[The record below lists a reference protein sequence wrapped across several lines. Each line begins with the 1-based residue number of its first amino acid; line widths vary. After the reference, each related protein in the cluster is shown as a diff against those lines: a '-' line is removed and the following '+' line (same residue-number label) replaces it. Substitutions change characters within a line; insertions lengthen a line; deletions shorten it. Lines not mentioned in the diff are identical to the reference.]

1 MLLSIVRALAAL
13 VLGLAVFAG
22 FLVWAVLNQ
31 AAGKV
36 FDAGVYGDALAGVN
50 AYERIYS
57 EVLAG
62 EEGEL
67 WMGELLGE
75 NLPVDYGDLTGIV
88 REAAPPE
95 YLQGQVE
102 GNLNRAAAYFQ
113 GETER
118 LELYLELAEPLAR
131 LGAAALDYV
140 EGRIDRLEVVE
151 PGMLFNPLAGQE
163 YVRALGE
170 SLEGLIFREEVP
182 ETIPSIAILPDL
194 VRPAVFEL
202 VVAQLPEYLELPAA
216 ARDSWMA
223 AEPEL
228 RGRFGD
234 GDTPGFLK
242 AAARA
247 IGEPVVEQGIAE
259 AGVAMGLDERGRWH
273 LLPLAAEGMGYAGA
287 AELQQEI
294 DGARDRVNGLLRS
307 GQGLA
312 LATVGVGA
320 LLMGLVYLPN
330 LARSLRW
337 PGVTLLLSGA
347 GGVWVGLAGYGGA
360 AGTGGGWCNAVAG
373 VVGGRGGG
381 VGRVAGGCGA
391 GVGGGTAGRFGEL
404 GVGIGGGRGGFAGG
418 GLRDGA
424 AGERAGR
431 IWGLV
436 KAAVEEVG
444 VAAEEVGDGGGTAA
458 FELDLLQ
465 GKDTLGGGYGGRGF
479 GGVQGDYLAGGG
491 VRVVGMVKSGYG

>member
-36 FDAGVYGDALAGVN
+36 FDAGVYGGALAEVD

-88 REAAPPE
+88 REAAPPK

-102 GNLNRAAAYFQ
+102 GNLRWAAAYFQ
-113 GETER
+113 GETGR

-151 PGMLFNPLAGQE
+151 PGMLFNPLAGGE

-170 SLEGLIFREEVP
+170 SLEGLIFREELP
-182 ETIPSIAILPDL
+182 ETIPSIAILPEP

-202 VVAQLPEYLELPAA
+202 AVAQLPEYLELPAA

-228 RGRFGD
+228 RERFGD

-247 IGEPVVEQGIAE
+247 IGEPVVERGIAD
-259 AGVAMGLDERGRWH
+259 AGVALGLDERGRWH

-287 AELQQEI
+287 AELQEDI
-294 DGARDRVNGLLRS
+294 DGARDRVNDLLRS
-307 GQGLA
+307 GQRLA
-312 LATVGVGA
+312 LAVVGVGA
-320 LLMGLVYLPN
+320 LLMGLVHLPY

-337 PGVTLLLSGA
+337 PGVTLLLSGLAVFGLGWLATAALPGMAANGVRQLLESDTGGSAALA
-347 GGVWVGLAGYGGA
+347 GLLADAVQALAAGLLAGLGNWGLGLAA
-360 AGTGGGWCNAVAG
+360 AGAVLLAAAYG
-373 VVGGRGGG
+373 MERRGKGRD
-381 VGRVAGGCGA
+381 
-391 GVGGGTAGRFGEL
+391 E
-404 GVGIGGGRGGFAGG
+404 
-418 GLRDGA
+418 
-424 AGERAGR
+424 
-431 IWGLV
+431 
-436 KAAVEEVG
+436 
-444 VAAEEVGDGGGTAA
+444 
-458 FELDLLQ
+458 
-465 GKDTLGGGYGGRGF
+465 F
-479 GGVQGDYLAGGG
+479 GG
-491 VRVVGMVKSGYG
+491 

>member
-1 MLLSIVRALAAL
+1 MVGENRVMLLSIVRALAAL

-22 FLVWAVLNQ
+22 FLVWAVFNQ

-36 FDAGVYGDALAGVN
+36 FDAGVYADALAEVD

-57 EVLAG
+57 EALAG

-102 GNLNRAAAYFQ
+102 GNLRRAAAYFQ
-113 GETER
+113 EETER

-131 LGAAALDYV
+131 LGVAALDYV

-170 SLEGLIFREEVP
+170 SLEGLIFREELP
-182 ETIPSIAILPDL
+182 ETIPSIAILPEP
-194 VRPAVFEL
+194 VRPAVFGL
-202 VVAQLPEYLELPAA
+202 VVAQLPEYLELPAS
-216 ARDSWMA
+216 ARDSWLA

-228 RGRFGD
+228 RERFGY
-234 GDTPGFLK
+234 GDTQGFLK

-247 IGEPVVEQGIAE
+247 IGEPVVAQGIAD
-259 AGVAMGLDERGRWH
+259 AGVALGLDERGRWP

-294 DGARDRVNGLLRS
+294 DEVRDRVNDSLRL
-307 GQGLA
+307 GQRLA
-312 LATVGVGA
+312 LAVVGVGA
-320 LLMGLVYLPN
+320 LLMGLMYLPN

-337 PGVTLLLSGA
+337 PGVTLLLSGLAVFGLGWLATAALPGMAA
-347 GGVWVGLAGYGGA
+347 GGMGQLLAAESGGSAALAGLLADTAQALAAGLLAGLGNWGLGLALVGAVLLAAAYGMER
-360 AGTGGGWCNAVAG
+360 
-373 VVGGRGGG
+373 RGKG
-381 VGRVAGGCGA
+381 
-391 GVGGGTAGRFGEL
+391 
-404 GVGIGGGRGGFAGG
+404 
-418 GLRDGA
+418 RDG
-424 AGERAGR
+424 
-431 IWGLV
+431 
-436 KAAVEEVG
+436 
-444 VAAEEVGDGGGTAA
+444 
-458 FELDLLQ
+458 F
-465 GKDTLGGGYGGRGF
+465 
-479 GGVQGDYLAGGG
+479 
-491 VRVVGMVKSGYG
+491 